1 MVFDVFLRMFGD
13 FGWFLIILNLCVL
26 CIYILYVYNMQIY
39 IYICI
44 DRFLVDNPG
53 DVHMLADACLLPQ
66 LPLLPFK
73 HLLLSL
79 SAFAT

>member
-1 MVFDVFLRMFGD
+1 MVFDYFESMCVMYIYYMY
-13 FGWFLIILNLCVL
+13 IICK
-26 CIYILYVYNMQIY
+26 Y